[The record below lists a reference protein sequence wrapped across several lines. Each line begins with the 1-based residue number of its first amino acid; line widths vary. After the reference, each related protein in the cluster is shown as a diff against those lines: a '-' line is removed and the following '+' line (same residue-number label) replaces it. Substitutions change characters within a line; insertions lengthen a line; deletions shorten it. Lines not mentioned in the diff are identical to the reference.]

1 MTVDFKP
8 FEEKMQK
15 TLNVLESEYKT
26 VRAGRANPSVL
37 DKVSVEYYGTDTPIN
52 QVASISVSEARVL
65 VIQPYDKSLL
75 GGIERAI
82 LASEV
87 GINPANDGTAIR
99 LVFPQLTEER
109 RKELCKAIRKQAE
122 DSKVAIRSI
131 RRDAMDMLKAK
142 KKASEITEDDQK
154 HGETK
159 LQKLTDEFVAK
170 IDSMAD
176 AKEKEIM
183 SI

>member
-1 MTVDFKP
+1 MTVILKP

-82 LASEV
+82 LASDV